1 MNSSSNHSTAPETVV
16 EHVIRSIR
24 EAIQTGRLAQGERLV
39 VADVALMFGVS
50 VGPVREAIRRLT
62 GDGLVV
68 FTPHRG
74 ASVRAY
80 TERDVRDVFQLREAI
95 EGYAAKLAAE
105 NIHRGDYAERLRRCQ
120 KRLHETVHAKVEDL
134 TDAREEFHTL
144 LYEFGANAAIKETAQ
159 RLHLPMNRL
168 LFNDL
173 TGRKCAEA
181 SLKEHDEIIEA
192 ILAGDALRAER
203 AMRVHLHNGAL
214 AVCEVLEASRT
225 RTGAKSKK
233 ARDQDG

>member
-1 MNSSSNHSTAPETVV
+1 MPRSSQNTTAPETVV

-39 VADVALMFGVS
+39 VADVARMFGVS

-120 KRLHETVHAKVEDL
+120 KRLHETVHAKVEEL
-134 TDAREEFHTL
+134 TEAREEFHTL
-144 LYEFGANAAIKETAQ
+144 LYEFGANAAIKETTQ
-159 RLHLPMNRL
+159 RLHLPMNRP
-168 LFNDL
+168 
-173 TGRKCAEA
+173 
-181 SLKEHDEIIEA
+181 SH
-192 ILAGDALRAER
+192 
-203 AMRVHLHNGAL
+203 
-214 AVCEVLEASRT
+214 
-225 RTGAKSKK
+225 KK
-233 ARDQDG
+233 KKWRY

>member
-1 MNSSSNHSTAPETVV
+1 MPRSSQNTTAPETVV

-39 VADVALMFGVS
+39 VADVARMFGVS

-95 EGYAAKLAAE
+95 EGYAAKLAA
-105 NIHRGDYAERLRRCQ
+105 
-120 KRLHETVHAKVEDL
+120 DL
-134 TDAREEFHTL
+134 DW
-144 LYEFGANAAIKETAQ
+144 LYGY
-159 RLHLPMNRL
+159 
-168 LFNDL
+168 
-173 TGRKCAEA
+173 
-181 SLKEHDEIIEA
+181 
-192 ILAGDALRAER
+192 
-203 AMRVHLHNGAL
+203 
-214 AVCEVLEASRT
+214 RT
-225 RTGAKSKK
+225 PE
-233 ARDQDG
+233 